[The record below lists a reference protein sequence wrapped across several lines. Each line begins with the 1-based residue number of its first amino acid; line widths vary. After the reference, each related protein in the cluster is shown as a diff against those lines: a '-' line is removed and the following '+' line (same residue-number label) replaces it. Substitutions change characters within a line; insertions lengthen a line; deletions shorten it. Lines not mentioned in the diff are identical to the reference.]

1 MSRSESRRLTFWIA
15 VYCLAFTVVLCALYF
30 LFVAVTAPWA
40 MHTGRL
46 QTAYTASPVQ
56 VIVDAGHGG
65 RDGGATGVTG
75 LVEKNLNLEIATLL
89 HDMLCAAGT
98 KTCMTRTVDSL
109 VCDESDP
116 ALRGKLKQTDLKN
129 RAALAEAN
137 PGALFVSIHMNNF
150 PVEKYSGLQVYYS
163 PHAEESR
170 VLAASI
176 QANTAALLQPGNT
189 RGIKAAGSNIYLLN
203 RIRTAAVL
211 VECGFLSNRAES
223 ACLANGTYRQKLA
236 LVLTASVLQN
246 LREPS

>member
-15 VYCLAFTVVLCALYF
+15 VYCLAFTVVLFVLYF
-30 LFVAVTAPWA
+30 LFVAVTVPQAAHP
-40 MHTGRL
+40 GRL
-46 QTAYTASPVQ
+46 QTVDRASSVQ

-75 LVEKNLNLEIATLL
+75 LVEKDLNLEIATLL

-98 KTCMTRTVDSL
+98 TTSMTRTVDSL

-137 PGALFVSIHMNNF
+137 PDALFVSIHMNNF

-170 VLAASI
+170 TLASSI
-176 QANTAALLQPGNT
+176 QTNTATLLQPENT
-189 RGIKAAGSNIYLLN
+189 RAIKAAGSNIYLLD

-223 ACLANGTYRQKLA
+223 ARLADQTYRQELA
-236 LVLTASVLQN
+236 LVLAASVLQN